1 MTSTHDHA
9 HPEPTA
15 GALVMFGLTGDL
27 GEKKLLPALTELAA
41 ADLLPGPVIGVGRS
55 EHSDEELRDL
65 LVEAAG
71 PLDPEVAA
79 RLDLRYLQGD
89 STDPDTYTR
98 LDEMI
103 ADAVGNDSGEG
114 AEIVVYAALP
124 PDLFGGV
131 AKGINE
137 AGMSDRV
144 RLVVEKPFGHD
155 AASARELHEAIT
167 EHLPADRLFAVD
179 HFLAK
184 SAVENLLTFRSA
196 NPMIDAAMHAGVVER
211 VELTMAED
219 FGVDGRGSFYDPVG
233 AIRDVVQN
241 HLLQTLAVLLM
252 DPPEDDSAEAFAASR
267 ARLLDAVRPL
277 DPASV
282 VVGQY
287 DGYRDIE
294 GVDDDSR
301 TETFVAAVL
310 EIDDERWGSVPVAV
324 RTGKEMA
331 ASYTEAVITFRS
343 EQNRLRFQLKPD
355 TTIAVEVGV
364 LDPES
369 HGVRATTMWAC
380 GPSDHGVLGDY
391 ATMLAGALAGDH
403 RHFAKIDDIVAA
415 WDIVAPVLERE
426 IDPLPYAPG
435 SYGPDEADELLPGG
449 FTAGPSVHPSAC

>member
-1 MTSTHDHA
+1 MTSTHDHP
-9 HPEPTA
+9 HPTPDA

-27 GEKKLLPALTELAA
+27 GEKKLLPALAELAV

-55 EHSDEELRDL
+55 EHSDAELRSL
-65 LVEAAG
+65 LVDAAG
-71 PLDPEVAA
+71 PLAPEVDE
-79 RLDLRYLQGD
+79 RLDLHYLQGD
-89 STDPDTYTR
+89 STDPDTYSR
-98 LDEMI
+98 LDERI
-103 ADAVGNDSGEG
+103 TDTVGEG

-131 AKGINE
+131 AKGIAE
-137 AGMSDRV
+137 AGMSERV

-155 AASARELHEAIT
+155 AASARELHAAIT

-184 SAVENLLTFRSA
+184 SAVENLHTFRSA
-196 NPMIDAAMHAGVVER
+196 NPMIEAAMHAGVVER
-211 VELTMAED
+211 VELTMAEA

-241 HLLQTLAVLLM
+241 HLLQTIAVLLM
-252 DPPEDDSAEAFAASR
+252 DPPADDSAEAFAASR

-277 DPASV
+277 DPDAV
-282 VVGQY
+282 VLGQY
-287 DGYRDIE
+287 DGYRDID

-310 EIDDERWGSVPVAV
+310 EIDDERWGSVPVAI
-324 RTGKEMA
+324 RTGKELS
-331 ASYTEAVITFRS
+331 ASYTEAVVRFRGDAN
-343 EQNRLRFQLKPD
+343 QLRFQLKPE

-364 LDPES
+364 LDAET
-369 HGVRATTMWAC
+369 HGVRPTTMWAC
-380 GPSDHGVLGDY
+380 GPSDHGALGDY

-415 WDIVAPVLERE
+415 WDIVAPILDRDLE
-426 IDPLPYAPG
+426 PLPYAPG
-435 SYGPDEADELLPGG
+435 TDGPGAADDLLPGG
-449 FTAGPSVHPSAC
+449 FTDGPRQHPSAC